1 MKKLPHKIMK
11 SRICLL
17 MLFAFP
23 SLALADEGQDKLSSV
38 LSGLIGILTS
48 TPARLMFVVA
58 IIGVGYGTLAI
69 GRIPKEKS
77 IAIVIGVG
85 IVFSAS
91 YIAKKLGLSA

>member
-1 MKKLPHKIMK
+1 
-11 SRICLL
+11 
-17 MLFAFP
+17 
-23 SLALADEGQDKLSSV
+23 
-38 LSGLIGILTS
+38 
-48 TPARLMFVVA
+48 
-58 IIGVGYGTLAI
+58 LAI